1 MNRRTTYTLLALATT
16 ALAAIAAAASGGATA
31 PEAST
36 PGQAVSSISHVLNS
50 AGKKQSR
57 TSGSGSRGSCVRP
70 PGPGEYERHVVA
82 FFDSAL
88 LKGGA
93 K

>member
-1 MNRRTTYTLLALATT
+1 MDRRTTYTLLALTTT

-36 PGQAVSSISHVLNS
+36 KPDL
-50 AGKKQSR
+50 GKSLAR
-57 TSGSGSRGSCVRP
+57 LVRAAARP
-70 PGPGEYERHVVA
+70 REYERRVVA

-88 LKGGA
+88 VKGGA

>member
-16 ALAAIAAAASGGATA
+16 ALAAIAAAASGATA

-36 PGQAVSSISHVLNS
+36 KPDL
-50 AGKKQSR
+50 GKSLAR
-57 TSGSGSRGSCVRP
+57 LVRAAALP
-70 PGPGEYERHVVA
+70 REYERRVVA

-88 LKGGA
+88 VKGGA

>member
-1 MNRRTTYTLLALATT
+1 MNRPTTYTLLALATT

-36 PGQAVSSISHVLNS
+36 KPDL
-50 AGKKQSR
+50 GKSLAR
-57 TSGSGSRGSCVRP
+57 LVRAAARP
-70 PGPGEYERHVVA
+70 REYERRVVA
-82 FFDSAL
+82 LFDSAL
-88 LKGGA
+88 AKGGA